1 MLFHSI
7 EFILLFAVVW
17 IPAVFG
23 NSHIRRIS
31 LLIASYVFY
40 MWFSVPLVA
49 LLVFSSV
56 LDFSVGRWMS
66 QTDDPARR
74 RMFLLM
80 SLVGN
85 LGMLFVFKYFN
96 FFTGTLNSL
105 SQLFGQRQ
113 PIPHYDIILPMGIS
127 FYTFQTLSYT
137 IDIYRK
143 QLKPTDSL
151 LTFALYVSFFPQLV
165 AGPIVRARNLIPQ
178 LVSGVR
184 FVPNQLRYGLGLFV
198 FGLVKKTV
206 IADNLAVYVDQ
217 VFANPQA
224 YSGVEVLFAVYAFT
238 FQIYCDFS
246 GYTDMARGVAF
257 LLGYDIGL
265 NFNFPYFAAN
275 IREFWRRWHISLSTW
290 LRDYLYIP
298 LGGNRGTRGNHLRN
312 IMITMLLGGLWHGA
326 NWTFVIWGGIHG
338 IWIVIEHLRRR
349 DVPKPTGLTYVIRTV
364 LTFHGV
370 CVTWIFFRAQ
380 SLHEAFEMIGRLFA
394 SYDLTQLPV
403 SIAVYIALML
413 IVDVIYAKTSFTK
426 FVLRYPLLYWMFI
439 FSGIFAYMI
448 FGNIAGGDFV
458 YFQF

>member
-7 EFILLFAVVW
+7 EFVLLFLIVW
-17 IPAVFG
+17 WPAVFG
-23 NSHIRRIS
+23 NSLVRRIA
-31 LLIASYVFY
+31 LLLASYIFY
-40 MWFSVPLVA
+40 MWFSVPLVG

-56 LDFSVGRWMS
+56 LDFLVGRWMY

-74 RMFLLM
+74 RIFLLM
-80 SLVGN
+80 SLTGN
-85 LGMLFVFKYFN
+85 LGMLFLFKYFN

-105 SQLFGQRQ
+105 SQVFTDQA

-143 QLKPTDSL
+143 QLKPTNSL
-151 LTFALYVSFFPQLV
+151 LTFALYVAFFPQLV
-165 AGPIVRARNLIPQ
+165 AGPIVRARDLIPQ
-178 LVSGVR
+178 LVRGVK
-184 FVPNQLRYGLGLFV
+184 FGPNQLRYGLGLFV

-217 VFANPQA
+217 VFANPAA
-224 YSGVEVLFAVYAFT
+224 YSGFEVLVGVYAFA

-257 LLGYDIGL
+257 LLGYDIKL
-265 NFNFPYFAAN
+265 NFNFPYFASSV
-275 IREFWRRWHISLSTW
+275 REFWRRWHISLSTW

-298 LGGNRGTRGNHLRN
+298 LGGNRGARANHLRN

-349 DVPKPTGLTYVIRTV
+349 AIVQPTGWPYVIRAV

-370 CVTWIFFRAQ
+370 CLTWIFFRAQ
-380 SLHEAFEMIGRLFA
+380 SLSEALQMIRQ
-394 SYDLTQLPV
+394 LTAGFDVTHIPV
-403 SIAVYIALML
+403 SVGVYILLML
-413 IVDVIYAKTSFTK
+413 AADVIYAKTSFSQ
-426 FVLRYPLLYWMFI
+426 FILRQPLLYWIFI
-439 FSGIFAYMI
+439 FSGIFTYMI